1 MVIYTGQ
8 ECRAAMNNSQPRS
21 KIGLIDE
28 ELNSITKVLILATV
42 ALSVIMVM
50 LNGFDVQIP
59 APLFLPHPHHLWSIG
74 RDKDIPGCQAGSTTI
89 SEELGRISYLLSE
102 KHLLV

>member
-1 MVIYTGQ
+1 MLLT
-8 ECRAAMNNSQPRS
+8 
-21 KIGLIDE
+21 
-28 ELNSITKVLILATV
+28 ATV
-42 ALSVIMVM
+42 ALSVIMVV

-59 APLFLPHPHHLWSIG
+59 APLFLPNPHHPWSIG
-74 RDKDIPGCQAGSTTI
+74 RDKDIPGCQARSTTI